1 MVERE
6 TIHLD
11 FAHVELLNVEV
22 DAGFVCDRTFRS
34 PHFGRKGGDEEGL
47 CEQVIKEHSKWQE
60 MWETGSVSKNMSQS
74 LDKSPTQW
82 FILPTDLWL
91 LVYSAVC
98 SQCLSTFP
106 PSLSLC
112 LSVSVCLSL
121 SLCLSVCVCLSVCIP
136 LSLPFYI
143 YFVVVAMRLF
153 SPSNSV
159 IDPACITKPALCF
172 LYLICKN
179 ADF

>member
-60 MWETGSVSKNMSQS
+60 MGETGSVSKNMSQS
-74 LDKSPTQW
+74 LDRSPTQ
-82 FILPTDLWL
+82 
-91 LVYSAVC
+91 
-98 SQCLSTFP
+98 
-106 PSLSLC
+106 
-112 LSVSVCLSL
+112 
-121 SLCLSVCVCLSVCIP
+121 
-136 LSLPFYI
+136 
-143 YFVVVAMRLF
+143 
-153 SPSNSV
+153 
-159 IDPACITKPALCF
+159 
-172 LYLICKN
+172 
-179 ADF
+179 

>member
-98 SQCLSTFP
+98 SVPVSVNLS
-106 PSLSLC
+106 SLSLSLPVC
-112 LSVSVCLSL
+112 LCLSL
-121 SLCLSVCVCLSVCIP
+121 SFSLPLCLCLSVCLHPSLSP
-136 LSLPFYI
+136 LLYI
-143 YFVVVAMRLF
+143 YIFCCCYEAFFPFKFRYWSSMYYQTRTLLF
-153 SPSNSV
+153 ISN
-159 IDPACITKPALCF
+159 L
-172 LYLICKN
+172 
-179 ADF
+179 